1 MVGACVL
8 GVVTF
13 MSLSSA
19 RQARQPVAQA
29 APPPAPKP
37 IVIAAAAAPA
47 PVPVLVQAAA
57 PQVVAQVQ
65 PAPDARA
72 PAMVVDFSQAPAAGT
87 VTTATTVAQAGAPG
101 AAAADDKLSPD
112 ERFSAKVGNSNVDV
126 AHSSRLRDL
135 SHTAPQGTVIP
146 AVLETA
152 INSDLPGFVRAVVS
166 RDVRG
171 FDGTTVLIPR
181 GSKLMGQYRSGVA
194 LSQTRAFVVWS
205 RVLTPD
211 GVSIDIGSPGT
222 DQLGRGGIEGETDT
236 HFFERFGSAI
246 LLSVMGAGLNALTER
261 NTNTAI
267 IIGSPQQA
275 SQVASIALQKNIDI
289 PVTIK
294 VAQGTP
300 LQVFVTR
307 DLDFRGHRHRGC
319 EMTAGVYLDTYLS
332 ALAPWLTRDDV
343 TDLLI
348 NRPGEV
354 WIETTSGMLTRIAAP
369 QVTEVVLS
377 RLARQI
383 AAATHQG
390 VNREQPLLSATL
402 PDGGRVQIIAPPATR
417 ERHGHRHPQAC
428 DQRPV
433 GGRPGPDGPVC
444 RQPDRARGARRA
456 TTNWRRC

>member
-1 MVGACVL
+1 MSNIPPDLARSPVFERGNGLHPGLVRPGSSWGMGLAVVGACVL

-19 RQARQPVAQA
+19 RQARQVPPVAQVTPPAPTPVLVAAAPPPPPAPILVQA
-29 APPPAPKP
+29 APPQPLPQ
-37 IVIAAAAAPA
+37 VAPA
-47 PVPVLVQAAA
+47 P
-57 PQVVAQVQ
+57 
-65 PAPDARA
+65 DTRS

-87 VTTATTVAQAGAPG
+87 LTTTVAQAGGPG

-135 SHTAPQGTVIP
+135 SHTAPQGTIIP

-181 GSKLMGQYRSGVA
+181 GSKLVGQYRSGVA

-205 RVLTPD
+205 RVLTPE
-211 GVSIDIGSPGT
+211 GVSIDIGSPGI

-261 NTNTAI
+261 DSNTAI
-267 IIGSPQQA
+267 IIGSSQQA

-307 DLDFRGHRHRGC
+307 DLDF
-319 EMTAGVYLDTYLS
+319 AG
-332 ALAPWLTRDDV
+332 
-343 TDLLI
+343 
-348 NRPGEV
+348 
-354 WIETTSGMLTRIAAP
+354 TSK
-369 QVTEVVLS
+369 
-377 RLARQI
+377 
-383 AAATHQG
+383 
-390 VNREQPLLSATL
+390 
-402 PDGGRVQIIAPPATR
+402 
-417 ERHGHRHPQAC
+417 
-428 DQRPV
+428 
-433 GGRPGPDGPVC
+433 
-444 RQPDRARGARRA
+444 
-456 TTNWRRC
+456 